1 MVDYINLPPIK
12 FCADLFPAQRCPS
25 VKKKIFKYCL
35 NSKKK
40 RLECAR
46 MNRSNLWISKAYFS
60 AIKMDCIKKVKENL
74 EKNPNF

>member
-25 VKKKIFKYCL
+25 IKKKFLSIVL
-35 NSKKK
+35 MVKKK
-40 RLECAR
+40 RLECAG

-74 EKNPNF
+74 EKNLNF